1 MTDNLEYIDN
11 YFKKE
16 LTPDQSGQFE
26 QRITDDPVFA
36 EEVAFYL
43 STKEALEVLL
53 AADKKERFRAVYNN
67 RIVEAPVVR
76 MNPIRKLW
84 PYIASAVVTIV
95 LVARF
100 VFFNIAVSPIK
111 LADEYMRDNF
121 QNLGVPMGS
130 DNDLLSKSKNLFN
143 EGKLEEALITLDPLV
158 QNESSNY
165 EALEIA
171 GITALRLEQYD
182 KAISYFQRL
191 ENYPK
196 KLISNPGKFYHALT
210 LLKRNQPGDQASA
223 RPMLQQVVDEDLEGK
238 KTANKWLGKKWE

>member
-16 LTPDQSGQFE
+16 LTPEQSGQFE
-26 QRITDDPVFA
+26 QRITDDPAFA

-43 STKEALEVLL
+43 GTKETLEAQL
-53 AADKKERFRAVYNN
+53 AAEKKERFRTIYNN
-67 RIVEAPVVR
+67 RETPVVR
-76 MNPIRKLW
+76 MNPVRKLW
-84 PYIASAVVTIV
+84 PYVAAVAVTIV

-100 VFFNIAVSPIK
+100 VFFNIAVSPVK

-130 DNDLLSKSKNLFN
+130 DNDLLSRAKNLFN
-143 EGKLEEALITLDPLV
+143 EGKLDEALITLEPLV

-171 GITALRLEQYD
+171 GIAALRLEQYD
-182 KAISYFQRL
+182 KALSYFQRL
-191 ENYPK
+191 ENFPR
-196 KLISNPGKFYHALT
+196 KLSSNPGKFYHALV
-210 LLKRNQPGDQASA
+210 LIKRNQPGDSKIA
-223 RPMLQQVVDEDLEGK
+223 RQLLQQVVDEDLKGK
-238 KTANKWLGKKWE
+238 KTAKKWLEKKWE

>member
-16 LTPDQSGQFE
+16 LTPEESGQFE

-43 STKEALEVLL
+43 GTRETLEAQL
-53 AADKKERFRAVYNN
+53 AADKKERFRAIYND
-67 RIVEAPVVR
+67 REAEAPVVR

-84 PYIASAVVTIV
+84 PYISAAAVMIV

-100 VFFNIAVSPIK
+100 VFFNMAVSPIK

-130 DNDLLSKSKNLFN
+130 DNNLLSKSKNLFN
-143 EGKLEEALITLDPLV
+143 EGKLEEALITLEPLV
-158 QNESSNY
+158 QTESSNY

-171 GITALRLEQYD
+171 GIAALRLEEYD

-196 KLISNPGKFYHALT
+196 KLISNPGKFYHALA
-210 LLKRNQPGDQASA
+210 LLKRNQPGDQAAA
-223 RPMLQQVVDEDLEGK
+223 RPLLQQVMDEDLEGK
-238 KTANKWLGKKWE
+238 KTARKWLGKKWE